1 MESARAMDT
10 NSSPTLPDQPFP
22 MKRAALLAALAALAV
37 GACLWASPPVSP
49 SEGGIVMDLPGS
61 IGGYWGTEQPV
72 TESELEILPEDTE
85 FAKKLYS
92 DGLGGDINCQ
102 IVLAGAEKRSI
113 HRPEICLPAQG
124 WTVKSGEV
132 VAVPLEGGGSLDV
145 MQLTVARP
153 ILLENGGRR
162 ELTMVFCYWFVGKDA
177 TTPHHFVRVLK
188 TNLDILLH
196 NTNHRWA
203 YVIASA
209 PVLEGFVPGGKGLAE
224 TKERIRE
231 FIGELAPRIMKDGA
245 GA

>member
-1 MESARAMDT
+1 MDGAT
-10 NSSPTLPDQPFP
+10 ESPTLPNQPFP
-22 MKRAALLAALAALAV
+22 AVKAVLLVLAAAMAV
-37 GACLWASPPVSP
+37 VACLWASPPVAR
-49 SEGGIVMDLPGS
+49 SEAGIMMELPGS

-72 TESELEILPEDTE
+72 SEAEREILPEDTE

-92 DGLGGDINCQ
+92 DGVGGDINCQ
-102 IVLAGAEKRSI
+102 VVLAGAEKRSI

-145 MQLTVARP
+145 MQLIVARP
-153 ILLENGGRR
+153 IALRDGSRS
-162 ELTMVFCYWFVGKDA
+162 ELPMVFCYWFVGKDA
-177 TTPHHFVRVLK
+177 TTPHHLVRVLK

-209 PVLEGFVPGGKGLAE
+209 PVLEGLVPGGKSLEE
-224 TKERIRE
+224 TRERLRA
-231 FIGELAPRIMKDGA
+231 FIGELAPTIMKTDG